1 MIPIIFA
8 SVYLEAN
15 SISDKIDIPNFL
27 AFKTEDE
34 LFGIP
39 GLLTIYSASTKKLD
53 SSVFSSHV
61 TPQFLNLALISSLS
75 NPVSET

>member
-1 MIPIIFA
+1 MWYVSSVVVVFPLLPVIPIIFA

-53 SSVFSSHV
+53 S
-61 TPQFLNLALISSLS
+61 
-75 NPVSET
+75 